1 MKSLKKIAAITLL
14 SLAVCGSAF
23 AAKNPAK
30 AAAKKNTNPGNVMI
44 TGQITRFEAGQ
55 IWIIEQANGVKI
67 RADLG
72 KHGGRLWRLKEM
84 EFTGTFTQDE
94 KGTLFKMDKVKFQDP
109 VMDERLMRKGNG
121 NKASVAKV
129 QDDRDVAFYY
139 PDQVPTDNKTYITQN
154 VANVGDLSVYSEIT
168 AEKMLGAEVDSKVRL
183 IGRPIQTIVKDKEM
197 LFWDQANKPFR
208 VVMNGAFIPL
218 GQRSFVYGKL
228 IGNSGVPRMSLE
240 MVESIQ

>member
-1 MKSLKKIAAITLL
+1 MKNLKKLAAITLL

-30 AAAKKNTNPGNVMI
+30 VAAKNKANTGNVMI
-44 TGQITRFEAGQ
+44 SGQITRFEAGQ
-55 IWIIEQANGVKI
+55 IWIIEQANGAKI

-84 EFTGTFTQDE
+84 EFTGTFVQDE
-94 KGTLFKMDKVKFQDP
+94 KGPLFKMDKVKFQDP
-109 VMDERLMRKGNG
+109 AVDERLMRKGNG
-121 NKASVAKV
+121 NNAAVTKV

-154 VANVGDLSVYSEIT
+154 VAGVGDLSVYREIT
-168 AEKMLGAEVDSKVRL
+168 AEQLLNAETDTKVRL
-183 IGRPIQTIVKDKEM
+183 IGRPIQTVIKDKEM

-218 GQRSFVYGKL
+218 GQRSFVYGTL
-228 IGNSGVPRMSLE
+228 INNGGVPRMSLE
-240 MVESIQ
+240 MVESIE

>member
-1 MKSLKKIAAITLL
+1 MKNLKKIAAVTLL
-14 SLAVCGSAF
+14 AFAVCGSAF

-30 AAAKKNTNPGNVMI
+30 AAAKKNTNAGNVMI
-44 TGQITRFEAGQ
+44 SGQITRFEAGR
-55 IWIIEQANGVKI
+55 IWIIEQANGTKI

-84 EFTGTFTQDE
+84 EFTGSFVQDE
-94 KGTLFKMDKVKFQDP
+94 KGPLFKMDKVKFQDP
-109 VMDERLMRKGNG
+109 VIDERLMRKGNG
-121 NKASVAKV
+121 NKAAVTKV

-139 PDQVPTDNKTYITQN
+139 PNQVPTDNKTYITQN
-154 VANVGDLSVYSEIT
+154 VANVGDLSAYSEIT
-168 AEKMLGAEVDSKVRL
+168 AEKMLAAEVNTKVRL
-183 IGRPIQTIVKDKEM
+183 IGRPIQTVVKDKEM

-228 IGNSGVPRMSLE
+228 ISNNGVPRMSLE